1 MITSEPSPNRPVTTL
16 RGAGVDV
23 DPHRAA
29 QLVVGACLVGLTVV
43 AVILLF
49 RLVSAMAKSI
59 SDGKLESLVVKV
71 TRWFSIDAKWKHDDQ
86 SPDQVRTP
94 QPPSGLSS

>member
-1 MITSEPSPNRPVTTL
+1 MWAYVI
-16 RGAGVDV
+16 
-23 DPHRAA
+23 
-29 QLVVGACLVGLTVV
+29 VVMVVLVV